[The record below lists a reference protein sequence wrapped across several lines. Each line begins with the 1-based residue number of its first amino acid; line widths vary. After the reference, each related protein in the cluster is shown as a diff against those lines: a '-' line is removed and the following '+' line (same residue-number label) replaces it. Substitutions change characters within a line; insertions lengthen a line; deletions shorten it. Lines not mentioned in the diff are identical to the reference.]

1 MRKLAFI
8 LGTFIVSCTEQH
20 HHPIRIEG
28 FVKLKNDSLVPAIW
42 FTDTFQLANDSTL
55 FYYNSNGSKA
65 VIHPPY
71 TIYRIAK

>member
-8 LGTFIVSCTEQH
+8 LSTLIVSCAEPRQ
-20 HHPIRIEG
+20 HPIKIEG

-65 VIHPPY
+65 IIHPPY
-71 TIYRIAK
+71 TIYRIDK